1 MYLGVASLA
10 VLIAAWGDAS
20 ARGGERPIESIA
32 TRNAGEPLM
41 AVVSLRDQRITVYD
55 AKG

>member
-1 MYLGVASLA
+1 V
-10 VLIAAWGDAS
+10 GDAS